1 MTPTEKKYA
10 KILGNLYWE
19 NVSFYDRET
28 SSYVDDKQLVMVT
41 KLYRRYGESGDYYY
55 QLQILQSPA
64 KYKKIIDEREVKN
77 VRAKRFEDLI
87 KPEARW
93 YVLAS

>member
-19 NVSFYDRET
+19 NVSFYDREA
-28 SSYVDDKQLVMVT
+28 SAYIDDKQLVMVT

-55 QLQILQSPA
+55 QLQILKSPA
-64 KYKKIIDEREVKN
+64 KYNKFEGREFKGM
-77 VRAKRFEDLI
+77 RAKRFEELTNN
-87 KPEARW
+87 ERGGW
-93 YVLAS
+93 FVLAS

>member
-19 NVSFYDRET
+19 NISYWDKQNSV
-28 SSYVDDKQLVMVT
+28 YVDDKQLVLVT

-55 QLQILQSPA
+55 QLEILQSPPDFNMHD
-64 KYKKIIDEREVKN
+64 KRGYKN
-77 VRAKRFEDLI
+77 MRAKRFEELTND
-87 KPEARW
+87 ERGGW
-93 YVLAS
+93 FVLAS

>member
-64 KYKKIIDEREVKN
+64 GYNKIEGREFKGM
-77 VRAKRFEDLI
+77 RAKRFEELTNN
-87 KPEARW
+87 ERGGW
-93 YVLAS
+93 FVLAS

>member
-55 QLQILQSPA
+55 QLEILQKPEA
-64 KYKKIIDEREVKN
+64 YRKIDDRVFKN
-77 VRAKRFEDLI
+77 MRAKRFEELTNN
-87 KPEARW
+87 EHSGW
-93 YVLAS
+93 SVLAS